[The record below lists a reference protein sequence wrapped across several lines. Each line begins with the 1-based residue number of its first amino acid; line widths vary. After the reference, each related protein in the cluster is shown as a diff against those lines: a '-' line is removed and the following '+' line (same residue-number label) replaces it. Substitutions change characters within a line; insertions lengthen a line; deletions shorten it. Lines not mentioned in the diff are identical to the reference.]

1 MATSASRLCRRT
13 AGDAEFRLPD
23 HGRRLEDD
31 PDLGAGRR
39 AGQGDPTGLRAR
51 TFARLAAEH
60 PSVPLVISQL
70 GGLHWITAIELAKD
84 RPNIYIELS
93 TAPTILA
100 VRLAV
105 HELPTRT
112 LFGSD
117 APYGDPVVART
128 VVERVTRPGE
138 LRDRVLG
145 GTLEELLSR
154 RGQGR

>member
-1 MATSASRLCRRT
+1 
-13 AGDAEFRLPD
+13 
-23 HGRRLEDD
+23 
-31 PDLGAGRR
+31 
-39 AGQGDPTGLRAR
+39 
-51 TFARLAAEH
+51 
-60 PSVPLVISQL
+60 VISQL